1 MIVVVKLDHSLVGLC
16 MHARVCVCVCVF
28 VCVCV
33 VCVYVCVCIPTLK
46 DINCYYHEAK
56 TWQ

>member
-16 MHARVCVCVCVF
+16 MHAHVCVCVCV
-28 VCVCV
+28 CVCC